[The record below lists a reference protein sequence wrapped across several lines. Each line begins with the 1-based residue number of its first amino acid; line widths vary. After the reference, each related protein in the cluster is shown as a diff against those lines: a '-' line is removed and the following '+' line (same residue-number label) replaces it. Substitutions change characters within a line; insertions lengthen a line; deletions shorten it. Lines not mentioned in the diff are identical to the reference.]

1 MAKVANISGSM
12 ARLSAAL
19 ANTHTAG
26 GTSRR
31 GAVEQPAIAELKA
44 LAEIDVAHIDLDPN
58 AFDFGSERHSDDLRL
73 GRPPRRSKS
82 PAAVTRS
89 MARAL
94 RQFQPD
100 APVAASEEA
109 LVAEARLMS
118 VVRGIHDLKVE
129 IEAQRR
135 RAQTA

>member
-1 MAKVANISGSM
+1 MANVANIPGSM

-19 ANTHTAG
+19 GNTHTAG
-26 GTSRR
+26 GPSAR
-31 GAVEQPAIAELKA
+31 AAIEQPAIAELKA

-58 AFDFGSERHSDDLRL
+58 AFDLGSDRHSDDLRL
-73 GRPPRRSKS
+73 GRPPRRPKS

-94 RQFQPD
+94 RQFQPE

-118 VVRGIHDLKVE
+118 VVRGIHELKVE
-129 IEAQRR
+129 IETQRR
-135 RAQTA
+135 RAQSA